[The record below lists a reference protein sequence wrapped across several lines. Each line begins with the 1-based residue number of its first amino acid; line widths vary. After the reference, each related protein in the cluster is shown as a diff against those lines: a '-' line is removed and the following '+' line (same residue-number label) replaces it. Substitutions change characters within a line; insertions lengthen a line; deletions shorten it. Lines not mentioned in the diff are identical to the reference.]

1 MAREDDGSGR
11 APVVIVRPTTSV
23 TSGIAVTQKLVGAA
37 VAFGDILRRTYGPNG
52 LDKMMYKTNGENAI
66 TNDGA
71 KIVSELLVKHPA
83 AKAFVQLA
91 ESQENACGDGVTGCL
106 LFASE
111 LMREAG
117 RLLDRGIH
125 PLVLV
130 EAFQH
135 SLIQVLDIIEART
148 ILVSDAERLSI
159 VAQTAMVGK
168 SAESGGVELAK
179 LLVEAMKTVQEAG
192 KPVRAEHIRMV
203 KRGRDSLQDTVLI
216 KGMVIEQKF
225 DSERVP
231 QIKQQSSVLALTCSL
246 TVEQSKRDAEIEIER
261 PEQMLAFL
269 DAEEAILSQK
279 IQALVSS
286 GAKAVFTSKS
296 VDDRIKHACFDEGIL
311 LVGMMEDSGI
321 EDLASATNA
330 TLTNHLDDIDASSLG
345 SLLAAKIEVSER
357 EDGRRTRLIVEVGDA
372 AGLVTL
378 DVGGGQGVATEEY
391 VRAMYDGL
399 RSLEMV
405 IGDGGVLLG
414 GGAFH
419 IAAALHLR
427 ELAEATAGRHRLA
440 IEAFSRAL
448 ESIPVALASNAGK
461 DQIDT
466 LLKLRAAHRN
476 ESVDFGVSK
485 DGSIGEISGVL
496 IPATTLSHALQ
507 AAVETTCGL
516 LRVDQVISSRG
527 D

>member
-1 MAREDDGSGR
+1 
-11 APVVIVRPTTSV
+11 
-23 TSGIAVTQKLVGAA
+23 
-37 VAFGDILRRTYGPNG
+37 
-52 LDKMMYKTNGENAI
+52 
-66 TNDGA
+66 
-71 KIVSELLVKHPA
+71 
-83 AKAFVQLA
+83 
-91 ESQENACGDGVTGCL
+91 
-106 LFASE
+106 
-111 LMREAG
+111 
-117 RLLDRGIH
+117 
-125 PLVLV
+125 
-130 EAFQH
+130 
-135 SLIQVLDIIEART
+135 
-148 ILVSDAERLSI
+148 
-159 VAQTAMVGK
+159 
-168 SAESGGVELAK
+168 
-179 LLVEAMKTVQEAG
+179 
-192 KPVRAEHIRMV
+192 
-203 KRGRDSLQDTVLI
+203 
-216 KGMVIEQKF
+216 
-225 DSERVP
+225 
-231 QIKQQSSVLALTCSL
+231 
-246 TVEQSKRDAEIEIER
+246 
-261 PEQMLAFL
+261 
-269 DAEEAILSQK
+269 
-279 IQALVSS
+279 
-286 GAKAVFTSKS
+286 
-296 VDDRIKHACFDEGIL
+296 
-311 LVGMMEDSGI
+311 MMEDSGI

-330 TLTNHLDDIDASSLG
+330 TLTNHLDDIEASSLG
-345 SLLAAKIEVSER
+345 SLLAAKIEISER
-357 EDGRRTRLIVEVGDA
+357 EDGRRTRLIVEVGDT

>member
-1 MAREDDGSGR
+1 MAQQNDGSGR

-37 VAFGDILRRTYGPNG
+37 VAFGDILRRTFGPNG

-117 RLLDRGIH
+117 RLLERGIH

-135 SLIQVLDIIEART
+135 SLEEVLDILDKRT
-148 ILVSDAERLSI
+148 MQVSDTESLSL

-168 SAESGGVELAK
+168 SAESGGIQLAR
-179 LLVEAMKTVQEAG
+179 LLVEAMKTVQESG

-203 KRGRDSLQDTVLI
+203 KRGRDSLQETVLI
-216 KGMVIEQKF
+216 KGMVVEQKF

-231 QIKQQSSVLALTCSL
+231 QIDQKSGVLALTCPL
-246 TVEQSKRDAEIEIER
+246 TIGQSKRDAEIEIER
-261 PEQMLAFL
+261 PEQMIAFL
-269 DAEEAILSQK
+269 DAEEKILSEK
-279 IQALVSS
+279 IDALISS
-286 GAKAVFTSKS
+286 GAKAIFSSKTI
-296 VDDRIKHACFDEGIL
+296 DDRIKHACFDEGIL
-311 LVGMMEDSGI
+311 VVGMMEDSGI

-330 TLTNHLDDIDASSLG
+330 RLMNHLDDVDASSLG
-345 SLLAAKIEVSER
+345 SLSAAKIEVSER
-357 EDGRRTRLIVEVGDA
+357 EDGRRTRLIIDVGEA
-372 AGLVTL
+372 AGLVTV
-378 DVGGGQGVATEEY
+378 DVGGGQGVASEEY
-391 VRAMYDGL
+391 IRAMYDGF

-448 ESIPVALASNAGK
+448 ESIPVALASNAGE

-476 ESVDFGVSK
+476 DSADSGVSK

-496 IPATTLSHALQ
+496 IPAATLSHALQ

>member
-1 MAREDDGSGR
+1 MAQQDDGSGR

-37 VAFGDILRRTYGPNG
+37 VAFGDILRRTFGPNG

-71 KIVSELLVKHPA
+71 KIVAELLVKHPA

-117 RLLDRGIH
+117 RLLERGIH

-135 SLIQVLDIIEART
+135 SLDEVLNILDART
-148 ILVSDAERLSI
+148 MHLSDSESLSL

-179 LLVEAMKTVQEAG
+179 LLVEAMETVREAG
-192 KPVRAEHIRMV
+192 KPTRAEHIRMV
-203 KRGRDSLQDTVLI
+203 KRGRDSLQETVLI
-216 KGMVIEQKF
+216 KGMVVEQKF

-231 QIKQQSSVLALTCSL
+231 EIKQQAGVLALTCALSL
-246 TVEQSKRDAEIEIER
+246 EQSKRDAEIEIDR
-261 PEQMLAFL
+261 PEQMIAFL
-269 DAEEAILSQK
+269 DAEEEILTKK
-279 IQALVSS
+279 IQTLVSS
-286 GAKAVFTSKS
+286 GAKAIFTSKS
-296 VDDRIKHACFDEGIL
+296 IDDRIKHACFDEGIL
-311 LVGMMEDSGI
+311 VVVMMEDDGI
-321 EDLASATNA
+321 EDLAAATNA
-330 TLTNHLDDIDASSLG
+330 TLINHLDDIDASSLG
-345 SLLAAKIEVSER
+345 SLENARIEVSER
-357 EDGRRTRLIVEVGDA
+357 EDGRRTRLILEVGNT

-378 DVGGGQGVATEEY
+378 DGGGGQGVATEEY
-391 VRAMYDGL
+391 IRAMYDGL

-405 IGDGGVLLG
+405 MGDGGGLLG
-414 GGAFH
+414 GGTFH

-448 ESIPVALASNAGK
+448 EAIPVALASNAGE

-485 DGSIGEISGVL
+485 DGSIGEINAVL
-496 IPATTLSHALQ
+496 IPATTMSHALQ
-507 AAVETTCGL
+507 AATETACGL